1 MIPALLRRQGLGCH
15 RAGQVRCAWFLGPFC
30 SWWLWRKRRRAQNSR
45 RPHQT
50 RASFTPVARRL
61 REVPGPSL

>member
-1 MIPALLRRQGLGCH
+1 MEEEA
-15 RAGQVRCAWFLGPFC
+15 
-30 SWWLWRKRRRAQNSR
+30 SSSEDSR